1 MVEHGLAK
9 KKAISITVDGDVLR
23 SVDNALR
30 AVQTKEIAKGRL
42 SSNRSSLIE
51 NILREWVDAKTPG

>member
-1 MVEHGLAK
+1 MFEHGMAK
-9 KKAISITVDGDVLR
+9 KVAISITVDGDVLR

-30 AVQTKEIAKGRL
+30 TVQSREISKGRL

-51 NILREWVDAKTPG
+51 GILRNWVDGQA

>member
-1 MVEHGLAK
+1 MAGNSMAK
-9 KKAISITVDGDVLR
+9 KVAISITVDGDVLR

-30 AVQTKEIAKGRL
+30 SVQSKEVARGRV

-51 NILREWVDAKTPG
+51 GILRDWVDGRA